1 MNSSHLLSLP
11 KSGDTFYFRKY
22 IPADLI
28 EHFGGVKQLRIS
40 LKCAIKSRSIRTCKI
55 LDKKVSRIFE
65 EIRQGMKSLE
75 IDDIKEILRIEIR
88 KQILHTHHVY
98 EGTNR
103 WSDTCIEKSLET
115 AEKKDS
121 NLREVL
127 KDDLKS
133 YLKQVDSKM
142 EGILESMNIKIEKE
156 SVGFKRLRGHFI
168 DLYLMRYEWVREL
181 VLKTG
186 KSDEDFRRDF
196 DSKIGLDLF
205 PELSDSVGLTET
217 LMKDQPTNIPTS
229 PNDLPYLPIAGG
241 LLSSNAKTFFE
252 RKRIE
257 GKKIKEIE
265 SDKRIVEE
273 FIEIVGDIDFSTI
286 TKNEVSHYIDVQ
298 TKLPPNRKKSPKYRD
313 LSIKEVMKLKL
324 SQKEIQT
331 PQNINKRITKLSVFG
346 NWGVRQ
352 GLLITNPFSGM
363 KFSVKK

>member
-22 IPADLI
+22 IPTDLI
-28 EHFGGVKQLRIS
+28 EHFGGVKQIRIS

-65 EIRQGMKSLE
+65 EIRLGMKSLE

-88 KQILHTHHVY
+88 KQILHTHHIY

-103 WSDTCIEKSLET
+103 WSDTGVEKSLET

-121 NLREVL
+121 NLRKIL

-142 EGILESMNIKIEKE
+142 EGILESLNIKIEKE

-168 DLYLMRYEWVREL
+168 DLYLMRYEWVKEL

-186 KSDEDFRRDF
+186 KSDDDFKMDF

-217 LMKDQPTNIPTS
+217 LMKDQQSNISTAPTA
-229 PNDLPYLPIAGG
+229 PNDIPYLPIAGG
-241 LLSSNAKTFFE
+241 LLSSNAK
-252 RKRIE
+252 
-257 GKKIKEIE
+257 
-265 SDKRIVEE
+265 
-273 FIEIVGDIDFSTI
+273 
-286 TKNEVSHYIDVQ
+286 
-298 TKLPPNRKKSPKYRD
+298 
-313 LSIKEVMKLKL
+313 
-324 SQKEIQT
+324 
-331 PQNINKRITKLSVFG
+331 
-346 NWGVRQ
+346 
-352 GLLITNPFSGM
+352 
-363 KFSVKK
+363 